1 MYQNIKLPIAKS
13 QTIICAVAATQNL
26 HGPESSKAESL
37 AEEVPKSSQFY
48 IFLLVEGNKQRKDPK
63 KHTKLNR
70 RAAEGFLDADARQT
84 EGDNNEIEI
93 KLNVPFEIGV
103 KITEDQYQEYGQ
115 VLEKIL
121 EDILAEDTK
130 ETQNWHELK
139 HEDVTN

>member
-1 MYQNIKLPIAKS
+1 MPKTLMFLRSNVLGILLICILWTETTMAGSSFLSPEYQN
-13 QTIICAVAATQNL
+13 TQ
-26 HGPESSKAESL
+26 
-37 AEEVPKSSQFY
+37 
-48 IFLLVEGNKQRKDPK
+48 QRKDPK

-70 RAAEGFLDADARQT
+70 RAAEGFLDADASQA
-84 EGDNNEIEI
+84 GDNELEI

-103 KITEDQYQEYGQ
+103 KITENQYKEYGQ

>member
-1 MYQNIKLPIAKS
+1 MTLP
-13 QTIICAVAATQNL
+13 
-26 HGPESSKAESL
+26 
-37 AEEVPKSSQFY
+37 
-48 IFLLVEGNKQRKDPK
+48 LLSAYSKQRKDPK
-63 KHTKLNR
+63 KHTTKLNR
-70 RAAEGFLDADARQT
+70 RAAEGLLDADARQI
-84 EGDNNEIEI
+84 EGDNEIEI

-121 EDILAEDTK
+121 EDILAEDTL

>member
-1 MYQNIKLPIAKS
+1 MDS
-13 QTIICAVAATQNL
+13 TETTFICKGAVKCT
-26 HGPESSKAESL
+26 
-37 AEEVPKSSQFY
+37 KSSQVQAQNERPCQGTSDFQ
-48 IFLLVEGNKQRKDPK
+48 NQQRKDPK

-70 RAAEGFLDADARQT
+70 RAAEGFLDADARQA
-84 EGDNNEIEI
+84 EGDNNEMEI

-103 KITEDQYQEYGQ
+103 KITEEQYQEYGQ

-139 HEDVTN
+139 HEDITN

>member
-1 MYQNIKLPIAKS
+1 MPTTLMFLRSTMLGILLICILWTETTMAGSSFLSPEYQN
-13 QTIICAVAATQNL
+13 TQ
-26 HGPESSKAESL
+26 
-37 AEEVPKSSQFY
+37 
-48 IFLLVEGNKQRKDPK
+48 QRKDPK

-70 RAAEGFLDADARQT
+70 RAAEGFLDVDARQA

-93 KLNVPFEIGV
+93 

>member
-1 MYQNIKLPIAKS
+1 MPKTLMFLRSTMLGILLICILWTETTMAGSSFLSPEYQN
-13 QTIICAVAATQNL
+13 TQ
-26 HGPESSKAESL
+26 
-37 AEEVPKSSQFY
+37 
-48 IFLLVEGNKQRKDPK
+48 QRKDPK

-70 RAAEGFLDADARQT
+70 RAAEGFLDADARQA

-93 KLNVPFEIGV
+93 

-130 ETQNWHELK
+130 ETRNWHELK

>member
-1 MYQNIKLPIAKS
+1 MGSNFPIVDNFL
-13 QTIICAVAATQNL
+13 TVCLWIEYL
-26 HGPESSKAESL
+26 HF
-37 AEEVPKSSQFY
+37 V
-48 IFLLVEGNKQRKDPK
+48 LVTFQQRKDPK

-70 RAAEGFLDADARQT
+70 RAAEGFLDADARQA

-130 ETQNWHELK
+130 ETRNWHELK

>member
-1 MYQNIKLPIAKS
+1 MDKTLMTLP
-13 QTIICAVAATQNL
+13 
-26 HGPESSKAESL
+26 
-37 AEEVPKSSQFY
+37 
-48 IFLLVEGNKQRKDPK
+48 LLSAYSKQRKDPK

-70 RAAEGFLDADARQT
+70 RAAEGFLDVDTRQA
-84 EGDNNEIEI
+84 EEDNNEIEI

-121 EDILAEDTK
+121 EDILAENTK

>member
-1 MYQNIKLPIAKS
+1 MFLRSTMLGILLICILWTETTMAGSSFLSPEYQH
-13 QTIICAVAATQNL
+13 TQ
-26 HGPESSKAESL
+26 
-37 AEEVPKSSQFY
+37 
-48 IFLLVEGNKQRKDPK
+48 QRKDPK

-70 RAAEGFLDADARQT
+70 RAAEGFLDADARQA
-84 EGDNNEIEI
+84 EGDKNEIEI

-130 ETQNWHELK
+130 GTSPSHIPTPLCGTGGWRRVFQQKFLEVKGTI
-139 HEDVTN
+139 

>member
-1 MYQNIKLPIAKS
+1 MPKTFMFLRSTMLGILLICILWTETTTAGSSFLSPEYQH
-13 QTIICAVAATQNL
+13 TQ
-26 HGPESSKAESL
+26 
-37 AEEVPKSSQFY
+37 
-48 IFLLVEGNKQRKDPK
+48 QRKDPK
-63 KHTKLNR
+63 KHAKLNR
-70 RAAEGFLDADARQT
+70 RAAEGFLDTDARQA

-103 KITEDQYQEYGQ
+103 KITEDQYQKYGQ